1 MDARDSVLLNH
12 QIFEVDCPKIEF
24 PPMDLWMPRE
34 IVLVIENTSGDSA
47 ICDLKLDHSHTL
59 GQIDLDADVLQDGDW
74 NAVDVQSQR
83 M

>member
-59 GQIDLDADVLQDGDW
+59 GQIECRRCAISTYVILKKDLNILFH
-74 NAVDVQSQR
+74 
-83 M
+83 